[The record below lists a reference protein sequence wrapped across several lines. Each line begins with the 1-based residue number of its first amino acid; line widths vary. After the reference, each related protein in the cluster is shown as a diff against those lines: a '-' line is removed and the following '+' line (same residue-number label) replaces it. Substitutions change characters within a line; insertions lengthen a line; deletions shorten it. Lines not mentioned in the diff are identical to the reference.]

1 MVSGAGGDRK
11 SRPVLFWA
19 FTALLVVGL
28 NLYAPGDPTDMERL
42 LASTII
48 VVAAASIWFWMGRRN
63 LEIAFIPLFSIMFA
77 INYALGIFLLT
88 SNAIEGKNDMR
99 LLPPTFNLVLILSL
113 AGDFLLILL
122 AYYGPWWRYLIP
134 RMPKCQLCSEYAS
147 GSSAR

>member
-42 LASTII
+42 LASTI
-48 VVAAASIWFWMGRRN
+48 VGVTLTASIWFWMGRRN

-99 LLPPTFNLVLILSL
+99 LLAPTFNLVLILSL
-113 AGDFLLILL
+113 ASFLLILL

-134 RMPKCQLCSEYAS
+134 RMPKCQLCSEDAL